1 MKAKKMVQSV
11 REQVLK
17 DEEYLKGLLAEIET
31 EIKAAVVTQEE
42 FQEEFQKESSSS
54 ETDKN

>member
-1 MKAKKMVQSV
+1 MVQSV

-17 DEEYLKGLLAEIET
+17 DEEYLKGLLTEIET

-42 FQEEFQKESSSS
+42 FQKESSSS